1 MEQIVQSFGKL
12 DELRLQR
19 DTEETIQRT
28 ATQQS
33 SFTAHC
39 DLSPV
44 PAAARHLDLTTIWVW
59 NSPDKLKCV

>member
-12 DELRLQR
+12 DELRLGR

-33 SFTAHC
+33 CFTAPC

-44 PAAARHLDLTTIWVW
+44 PAAARHPDLMTI
-59 NSPDKLKCV
+59 